1 MKKYEIEKCNN
12 LLGFLESGNDVSY
25 DDISVGIDICTY
37 FRGMIDAM
45 HNGIIVDKMEIKE
58 FYDFIRG
65 NEELIYNLE
74 NSVNMLISQHLLE
87 IFNLYQIF
95 KSGIYN
101 DRVICDNLPFKDSN
115 INVEKFIFS
124 KLFDDDSISDS
135 YQSLIDALIF
145 NIYNRKLYDLDMKA
159 ILKLDKFIVDNN
171 INYDYFGKDK
181 VKEI

>member
-12 LLGFLESGNDVSY
+12 LLGFLESGNDVSH

-45 HNGIIVDKMEIKE
+45 HNGVSIDKLEVKS
-58 FYDFIRG
+58 FYNFLNG
-65 NEELIYNLE
+65 SEELVYDLE
-74 NSVNMLISQHLLE
+74 NSVNMLISQRLFE
-87 IFNLYQIF
+87 VFCLYQLF
-95 KSGIYN
+95 ESGIYN
-101 DRVICDNLPFKDSN
+101 SKLIYDYLPFKDSN
-115 INVEKFIFS
+115 INIEKFIFN